1 MVINGTIKVADK
13 IKESLD
19 KGERHVY
26 YPVPKGKNANA
37 AVVESMKRACDDII
51 EKMVAEADEK

>member
-1 MVINGTIKVADK
+1 MAINGTIKVANK
-13 IKESLD
+13 IKESLAN
-19 KGERHVY
+19 GERHVY
-26 YPVPKGKNANA
+26 YPKPKVQNDNA